1 MLDIVPADKADALF
15 PKALE
20 QSKNLQGT
28 LVHSKNR
35 NQPDMNDVLE
45 MLKPLKPVD

>member
-1 MLDIVPADKADALF
+1 MQDIVPADKADALF

-35 NQPDMNDVLE
+35 NQPDMSDVLE